1 MREQRHKFLDQKFDV
16 VVVGGG
22 INGVAIA
29 RECARRGI
37 RTLIL
42 EQNDFSAG
50 TTSRSTRIIHGGL
63 RYLEHG
69 EIDMVR
75 SSMREQRHMLSHSH
89 SLVKPLQFLLALP
102 PEPRSFLRS
111 SLAVRAALWAYYCFT
126 HKTAGQNNN
135 SAARDTETFE
145 SNLDKG
151 RKWHIYSY
159 EDAQCEFPE
168 RLVAEWLVEALAAGA
183 VAGNHTEVLKVNR
196 INGRVCDVRV
206 RNTLTRSE
214 GTVRASWVVNATGPW
229 ADFLIEASKID
240 TERMIGGVRGSHLVL
255 PRFPGAP
262 KYAVHAEGPDHD
274 AFFVTPWNRQILVG
288 TTAVPDSG
296 SPEAAQPSATEIEY
310 LMGHFASLF
319 PRSGL
324 TQADIRYS
332 FSGIYPLPYAPGSSG
347 TSGPKTSGMGSKP
360 VLHHH
365 CEEGAIG
372 LISVIGGTLS
382 TAASVSG
389 DVVRMMG
396 LAGPKS
402 KTGAAVVVPPKEEKL
417 EASLQQWTQMV
428 AAKADLPDETARAL
442 TEWHGRHAM
451 DVAYLAS
458 TDERLR
464 EPICGHTRH
473 LVAEALH
480 AAQQECAVTLADIV
494 LRRVPVALGPCWSE
508 TCAWEAAKKIGVAL
522 GWDEPEMIRQV
533 QNLEEEIQNFLHPR
547 AKAGQQVGRA
557 YAPADAIP
565 AQEPAAQERQVQ
577 RPAKL
582 FPRRDAA

>member
-42 EQNDFSAG
+42 EQNDFSSG

-63 RYLEHG
+63 RHLEHG
-69 EIDMVR
+69 EVDMVR
-75 SSMREQRHMLSHSH
+75 SCMREQRHLLAHSH
-89 SLVKPLQFLLALP
+89 SLVRPLQFLLALQ
-102 PEPRSFLRS
+102 PEPRSLLRS
-111 SLAVRAALWAYYCFT
+111 SLAVRSALWAYYCLT
-126 HKTAGQNNN
+126 HKTPPQ
-135 SAARDTETFE
+135 SDSVARNIDAFE

-151 RKWHIYSY
+151 RKWRIYSY

-183 VAGNHTEVLKVNR
+183 VAGNHIEVLKVNR

-214 GTVRASWVVNATGPW
+214 GTVRTSWVINATGPW
-229 ADFLIEASKID
+229 ADFLIEASKVD
-240 TERMIGGVRGSHLVL
+240 TKRMIAGVRGSHLVL
-255 PRFPGAP
+255 PLFPGAP
-262 KYAVHAEGPDHD
+262 KYAIHAQEPDHD
-274 AFFVTPWNRQILVG
+274 AFFVMPWNRQILIG
-288 TTAVPDSG
+288 TTAIPDSG

-310 LMGHFASLF
+310 LMGHFAALY
-319 PRSGL
+319 PGAGL

-332 FSGIYPLPYAPGSSG
+332 FSGIYPHPYAPETKASRIGA
-347 TSGPKTSGMGSKP
+347 KP
-360 VLHHH
+360 ALHHH
-365 CEEGAIG
+365 GEEGAIG

-382 TAASVSG
+382 TATSVAR
-389 DVVRMMG
+389 DVLQMMG
-396 LAGPKS
+396 LASGKPD
-402 KTGAAVVVPPKEEKL
+402 AAVVVPPKEEKL

-451 DVAYLAS
+451 DVAHLAS
-458 TDERLR
+458 TDEHLR

-480 AAQQECAVTLADIV
+480 AVQHECAVTLADIV

-508 TCAWEAAKKIGVAL
+508 TCGWEAAKKIGLAL
-522 GWDEPEMIRQV
+522 GWDEPEMIRQL
-533 QNLEEEIQNFLHPR
+533 QCLEEERQSFLHPR
-547 AKAGQQVGRA
+547 ARIAETTGRA
-557 YAPADAIP
+557 YTPADALP
-565 AQEPAAQERQVQ
+565 AQAPATQERPVQ
-577 RPAKL
+577 RPANL
-582 FPRRDAA
+582 LPRRDAA

>member
-1 MREQRHKFLDQKFDV
+1 MRENRHKFLDQKFDV

-29 RECARRGI
+29 RECARRGL

-63 RYLEHG
+63 RHLERG
-69 EIDMVR
+69 EIDMMR
-75 SSMREQRHMLSHSH
+75 SSMREQRHLLAHSH

-126 HKTAGQNNN
+126 HKGTGQNGD
-135 SAARDTETFE
+135 SAARDMEAFE
-145 SNLDKG
+145 KNLDKG
-151 RKWHIYSY
+151 HKWSVYSY

-168 RLVAEWLVEALAAGA
+168 RLVAEWLVESLAAGA

-214 GTVRASWVVNATGPW
+214 GTVRTSWVINATGPW
-229 ADFLIEASKID
+229 ADFLIEASRVD
-240 TERMIGGVRGSHLVL
+240 ARRMVGGVRGSHVVL
-255 PRFPGAP
+255 PRFSGAP
-262 KYAVHAEGPDHD
+262 RHAVHIEGPDHD
-274 AFFVTPWNRQILVG
+274 AFLVMPWNRQILVG
-288 TTAVPDSG
+288 TTAIPDSG

-310 LMGHFASLF
+310 LMGHFAALF
-319 PRSGL
+319 PGSGL
-324 TQADIRYS
+324 THADIRYS
-332 FSGIYPLPYAPGSSG
+332 FSGIYPLPYSQEAKASRF
-347 TSGPKTSGMGSKP
+347 GSKP

-382 TAASVSG
+382 TATGVAT
-389 DVVRMMG
+389 DVVQMMG
-396 LAGPKS
+396 LAGGKP
-402 KTGAAVVVPPKEEKL
+402 GIAVVVPPKEEKL

-428 AAKADLPDETARAL
+428 AAKADLHDETASAL

-451 DVAYLAS
+451 DIAHLAS

-508 TCAWEAAKKIGVAL
+508 TCGWEAARKIGAAL
-522 GWDEPEMIRQV
+522 GWDEPEMVRQL
-533 QNLEEEIQNFLHPR
+533 QSLEEERQTFLHPR
-547 AKAGQQVGRA
+547 MKAEQAVSRA
-557 YAPADAIP
+557 YAPPDAVP
-565 AQEPAAQERQVQ
+565 SQAPESQERQVQ

-582 FPRRDAA
+582 FPYRDVA